1 MLHITFA
8 TLLRPVSGWIA
19 SIGGRSYLRVHPG
32 KYVVAS
38 LLVLLPHNS
47 VAATDVAGKITV
59 VQGVVTVKKPGIEKP
74 LKLNVGDTVLVGDEL
89 RTGPASR
96 AQLLFKDGAF
106 ASLSEGTALRVNL
119 YVYDKF
125 TLRRKAYIAA
135 LSGMA
140 RYVVSVRTGK
150 GSSFNIETGT
160 SLIRANLADFIV
172 SVQDGS
178 TKLYVLD
185 RIVSIKTSSPL
196 VIGGL
201 GVRKNHG
208 TTVLEESAPSRPF
221 VISRELR
228 MSLLR
233 ETGL

>member
-1 MLHITFA
+1 MLYTTFGP
-8 TLLRPVSGWIA
+8 LLRLVFGWIA

-38 LLVLLPHNS
+38 FLLILPHIS

-59 VQGVVTVKKPGIEKP
+59 AEGVVTVKKPGIEKP
-74 LKLNVGDTVLVGDEL
+74 LKLNVGDTLLVGEEL
-89 RTGPASR
+89 RTGPSSR

-119 YVYDKF
+119 YVYEKS
-125 TLRRKAYIAA
+125 TLRRRVHISS
-135 LSGMA
+135 LSGTT
-140 RYVVSVRTGK
+140 RFVLSVRSGK

-172 SVQDGS
+172 SVQDGG

-185 RIVSIKTSSPL
+185 RIVSIKNSSPL

-208 TTVLEESAPSRPF
+208 TTVLKESAPSRPF

-233 ETGL
+233 ETGP